1 MKPEDAQEDFE
12 QRIEESGSDIADLTL
27 AQGIRMMLDF
37 YRDARAEGCPLDDD
51 GDMLLF
57 QWGAYDSGEGKHFQV
72 DITRQFLLNENDE
85 DGEISQLSFTFLYLP
100 SDFHDSLGEGN
111 EWCSSPTEVA
121 SFESFILKN
130 AAYQAVKDKPT
141 EGVELDYG
149 EV

>member
-12 QRIEESGSDIADLTL
+12 QRIEESGTDLSDLTL
-27 AQGIRMMLDF
+27 AQGVRLMLDF
-37 YRDARAEGCPLDDD
+37 YRDTRAEGCSLDDD
-51 GDMLLF
+51 GDMLLY
-57 QWGAYDSGEGKHFQV
+57 QWGTYDWGEGKHFQV
-72 DITRQFLLNENDE
+72 DITRQFMMGEDADDE
-85 DGEISQLSFTFLYLP
+85 AISQLSFTFLYLP

-121 SFESFILKN
+121 GFESFIQKS

-141 EGVELDYG
+141 EGVELDFG